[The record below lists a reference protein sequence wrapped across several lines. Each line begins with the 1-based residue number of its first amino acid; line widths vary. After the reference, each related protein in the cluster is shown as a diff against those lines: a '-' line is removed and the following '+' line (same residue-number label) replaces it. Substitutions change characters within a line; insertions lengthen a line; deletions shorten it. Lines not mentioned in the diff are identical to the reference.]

1 MTDSPTSNVE
11 AAGHA
16 QCPQRQDPGPIW
28 DEYKYR
34 HDLCWRLV
42 FQLTTAVV
50 VIAVIPYIQKD
61 VASTLQGWIIVLPV
75 IGVFLV
81 LLGLARLR
89 RELELLDKVKTKHR
103 GLLLWNYGL
112 EYPADFEE
120 DQSRLKGFKNHV
132 TWYLMSLAL
141 LGAMNVVVIWFKWLP
156 SLS

>member
-1 MTDSPTSNVE
+1 MTDSSHRNCE

-16 QCPQRQDPGPIW
+16 SSSQPQDPGPIW

-50 VIAVIPYIQKD
+50 VISVIPYIQKD
-61 VASTLQGWIIVLPV
+61 VAATLQGWIGALPV
-75 IGVFLV
+75 IGIFLV

-89 RELELLDKVKTKHR
+89 GEIELLDKVKTKHR
-103 GLLLWNYGL
+103 ELLCRNYGL
-112 EYPADFEE
+112 RYPPTAEGF
-120 DQSRLKGFKNHV
+120 SRHFRGFKNHV
-132 TWYLMSLAL
+132 TWYLVSLAL
-141 LGAMNVVVIWFKWLP
+141 LGVANVGVIWFEWLP